1 MKKAIYPGSFD
12 PIHKG
17 HIAVV
22 KKGLKLFDEVFVIV
36 TNNPEKTPSK
46 SLDERYQEVKKAFAA
61 NSQVYVEKNDSD
73 LTANIAKQKG
83 IDFLIRSARNQVDF
97 NYELELAAGNKHL
110 NSDLETI
117 LIIPDYEDINYSSRL
132 IKQLKK

>member
-22 KKGLKLFDEVFVIV
+22 KKALKIFDEIFIIV

-46 SLDERYQEVKKAFAA
+46 SLDERYKEAKKEFAS
-61 NSQVYVEKNDSD
+61 NSKVYVEKNDSD

-83 IDFLIRSARNQVDF
+83 IEFLIRSARNQVDY